1 MEGHGGC
8 LQAKIRRADLR
19 KRKKAFRRLVSRL
32 LGTNFLTMETLLGEG
47 RNTIMDHVVR
57 EFPSLDIPKKQA
69 NYDTLRALNTE
80 VPLTFK

>member
-1 MEGHGGC
+1 M
-8 LQAKIRRADLR
+8 
-19 KRKKAFRRLVSRL
+19 
-32 LGTNFLTMETLLGEG
+32 
-47 RNTIMDHVVR
+47 MDHVVR